1 MFIRKKRIDKL
12 TKKIDDLNY
21 KLAKNNLI
29 ELSEI
34 IGNRK
39 ELLKRNLIARY
50 IKRDRSRNWS
60 NNHYSNHNIYIAKNS
75 KTKHS
80 NNRRIYSRYS
90 INSWK
95 NKKMIWILYWFNEIW
110 VLIYIYI
117 KWRNKCSSKWKE
129 YVIVKEGIK
138 NGKQCKT
145 WSCI

>member
-75 KTKHS
+75 KTKYS

-90 INSWK
+90 INS
-95 NKKMIWILYWFNEIW
+95 
-110 VLIYIYI
+110 
-117 KWRNKCSSKWKE
+117 
-129 YVIVKEGIK
+129 
-138 NGKQCKT
+138 
-145 WSCI
+145 